1 MALIT
6 SAASLAEPPSAPA
19 LSEGP
24 SLRARVSA
32 RPRLKVLKRLQAKG
46 NRLLLGGSC
55 DSAGRC
61 SFEAKCAEPLL
72 GGTIALSG
80 RSLRWS
86 RLWLLPGL
94 ADAATRVEVC
104 SAVDLRTGKP
114 DAELRLGLRRAFS
127 KRGLSLVHAVPL
139 SLPLGGEQEGG
150 GRSPPLR
157 LEVGATLDVPAEVT
171 LSARDPRAA
180 LRSARF
186 SVDIDRADLCVEY

>member
-1 MALIT
+1 MLLALIT

-55 DSAGRC
+55 GARERERSEERERACVCMSTRADAADGAPPAHRADSAGRC

-114 DAELRLGLRRAFS
+114 DAELR
-127 KRGLSLVHAVPL
+127 
-139 SLPLGGEQEGG
+139 
-150 GRSPPLR
+150 
-157 LEVGATLDVPAEVT
+157 
-171 LSARDPRAA
+171 
-180 LRSARF
+180 
-186 SVDIDRADLCVEY
+186 

>member
-1 MALIT
+1 MLLALFT
-6 SAASLAEPPSAPA
+6 ASFTASAASLSEPPSVPA

-32 RPRLKVLKRLQAKG
+32 RPCLKVLKRLQAKG

-55 DSAGRC
+55 GAREREAKRETACVCMSTRADAADGAPLAHRADSAGRC

-114 DAELRLGLRRAFS
+114 DAELR
-127 KRGLSLVHAVPL
+127 
-139 SLPLGGEQEGG
+139 
-150 GRSPPLR
+150 
-157 LEVGATLDVPAEVT
+157 
-171 LSARDPRAA
+171 
-180 LRSARF
+180 
-186 SVDIDRADLCVEY
+186 

>member
-1 MALIT
+1 MLLALIT

-114 DAELRLGLRRAFS
+114 DAELR
-127 KRGLSLVHAVPL
+127 RGLSLVHAVPL
-139 SLPLGGEQEGG
+139 SLPLGGEQA
-150 GRSPPLR
+150 RLR
-157 LEVGATLDVPAEVT
+157 ETALEARGTRAARANVPAEVT